1 MQKIKALLNTYP
13 FGMVPFTVFSGM
25 ALMVLGDMAASRV
38 FEKSSAGWYQSLSRF
53 LLGTAF
59 LIFLVRAGWSKKVG
73 VTCWFTSSKKY
84 GWTAF
89 LPLSFF
95 LLANLSSW
103 DWSSFQ
109 FTPVSVLGWI
119 SKNFAIGFVEETMF
133 RGFALFILLEAWGK
147 SKKGILAA
155 CLVQAL
161 LFGPFHLLNLLS
173 GDPLSLVLT
182 NAVFATIVGVAF
194 GAAYASSGSLWT
206 CVLLHTAIDMAAQGN
221 EAFTNVE
228 KVVDNN
234 PTLSNFIASLVVVMI
249 VSLLPSLW
257 FILRSDLRSQ

>member
-1 MQKIKALLNTYP
+1 MRKFKDLLNAYP
-13 FGMVPFTVFSGM
+13 FGMVLFTIFSGM
-25 ALMVLGDMAASRV
+25 AFLVLGDMSASMI
-38 FEKSSAGWYQSLSRF
+38 FEKSSESWYQCLSRC

-59 LIFLVRAGWSKKVG
+59 LTFLVRAGWGKKAG
-73 VTCWFTSSKKY
+73 VTCWFTSGKKY
-84 GWTAF
+84 WWTAF

-109 FTPVSVLGWI
+109 FTPGSVLGWI
-119 SKNFAIGFVEETMF
+119 SMNFAVGFVEEVMY

-147 SKKGILAA
+147 TKKGILAA

-173 GDPLSLVLT
+173 GDLLSYVVT
-182 NAVFATIVGVAF
+182 NAVFATIVGIAF
-194 GAAYASSGSLWT
+194 GAAYAYSGSLWT
-206 CVLLHTAIDMAAQGN
+206 CILLHTAIDLAGNGN

-228 KVVDNN
+228 KVVDSN
-234 PTLSNFIASLVVVMI
+234 PTPSNFIASLVIVVV

-257 FILRSDLRSQ
+257 FILRADLRS